1 MVKYS
6 TARRQDAGI
15 TRPRGETGEPGSR
28 YQGKRREEKEE
39 QSTDEHEGPGNLQ
52 TSHLAGRSG
61 FLPVRVIEPAH
72 YLWIIG
78 RLQLKLIRCF
88 S

>member
-1 MVKYS
+1 MVKYR

-15 TRPRGETGEPGSR
+15 TRSRGGTGEPGSG
-28 YQGKRREEKEE
+28 YQGERREEKEE

-52 TSHLAGRSG
+52 TSHLAGSSG
-61 FLPVRVIEPAH
+61 ILPVRVIEPAH
-72 YLWIIG
+72 YSWIIR